1 MKVGPERV
9 ITDAGMMRGDRGTSV
24 AWRRRDS
31 MLGAATTRFIEVPVK
46 LALLLLAMVAWPVL
60 ASGQAT
66 EAPARLEPIVVTPTR
81 LEQQA
86 GESPAS
92 VTVITADDIR
102 SSPYVALDDV
112 LRQVP
117 SFSLFR
123 RSSSVVGHPTTQG
136 VSLRGVGPSGASRAL
151 VLVDGLPINDPFGG
165 WVPWSRVPLLS
176 IEQIE
181 VVRGGG
187 SALWGNGAL
196 GGVINVITRRPTETS
211 AALEASFG
219 NYDTRNFDV
228 LGHGVL
234 GPWRLSLEGNVF
246 DTAGYRIVQ
255 PRQRGAIDTP
265 ASSEHAVFNGR
276 LEFAPSRDLTLFL
289 SGTFFDEDRQNGTRL
304 QVNDTRS
311 GTIAGG
317 GTLRTSD
324 GSEWKATAFAQM
336 QRFHSTFSTQAPDR
350 RSETL
355 ALDQQSPST
364 TAGGSLSWSR
374 RLGDHYLLAG
384 VDARWVG
391 GETDERVFNNNVFLR
406 TRVAGGDQLFA
417 GAYVQDVWT
426 LGRLVELVGSL
437 RGDYWRSYDG
447 FRRDTPP
454 PAGVP
459 ARQTF
464 EDVEHVIP
472 SPRLAALLHATP
484 TTDLEASVYQGFRVP
499 TLNEQYRVFR
509 VRNDV
514 TVANAGLEPERM
526 TGGELGVRQRW
537 APLDVRVTGFWNEV
551 TDQIVN
557 VTLARALPDCPVGTT
572 CRQRQNVELTR
583 IRGVETELEIRP
595 LPRWRVLLSHIY
607 TDARVVEARNQPA
620 LQGKRLAQVP
630 DHVVTLGVRW
640 DNPAWV
646 NVAASVRYVGR
657 QFEDDLNTLPLNPF
671 TVVDLQLSR
680 PLARWADVFLAFE
693 NLLGE
698 TYAVQRTSDGIVT
711 TGAPRLVRGGFRL
724 TY

>member
-1 MKVGPERV
+1 
-9 ITDAGMMRGDRGTSV
+9 
-24 AWRRRDS
+24 
-31 MLGAATTRFIEVPVK
+31 MLGATNPLIVGFR
-46 LALLLLAMVAWPVL
+46 LLLLALVAWPAL
-60 ASGQAT
+60 CWGQT
-66 EAPARLEPIVVTPTR
+66 PEAPARLEPIVVTPTR

-92 VTVITADDIR
+92 VTVITSDDIR

-112 LRQVP
+112 LRQIP

-123 RSSSVVGHPTTQG
+123 RSSSLVGHPTTQG

-151 VLVDGLPINDPFGG
+151 VLVDGIPINDPFGG

-211 AALEASFG
+211 ATLETSFG
-219 NYDTRNFDV
+219 NHDTKNFD
-228 LGHGVL
+228 LLARGVL
-234 GPWRLSLEGNVF
+234 GPWRLSLEGNYF
-246 DTAGYRIVQ
+246 DTAGYKIVL
-255 PRQRGAIDTP
+255 PKQRGAIDTP
-265 ASSEHAVFNGR
+265 ANSRHVVFNGR

-289 SGTFFDEDRQNGTRL
+289 SGTFFDEDRHNGTRL
-304 QVNDTRS
+304 QVNDIQS

-324 GSEWKATAFAQM
+324 GSEWKATVFSQM
-336 QRFHSTFSTQAPDR
+336 QGFHSTFSTQAADR
-350 RSETL
+350 QSETL
-355 ALDQQSPST
+355 ALDQHSPST
-364 TAGGSLSWSR
+364 SVGGSTSWSR
-374 RLGDHYLLAG
+374 RFGDHYLLSGAD
-384 VDARWVG
+384 VRWVG
-391 GETDERVFNNNVFLR
+391 GETDEGVFNNNVFLR
-406 TRVAGGDQLFA
+406 NRVAGGDQLFA
-417 GAYVQDVWT
+417 GLYVQDVWT
-426 LGRLVELVGSL
+426 LGRQLELVGSV

-454 PAGVP
+454 PAGIP
-459 ARQTF
+459 PRQTF
-464 EDVEHVIP
+464 ADVDYVIP
-472 SPRLAALLHATP
+472 SPRLAALFHAIP
-484 TTDLEASVYQGFRVP
+484 GTDLEASVYQGFRVP

-526 TGGELGVRQRW
+526 TGGEIGVRQRW

-551 TDQIVN
+551 TDQILN
-557 VTLARALPDCPVGTT
+557 VTQARALPDCPAGTT

-583 IRGVETELEIRP
+583 IRGVETEVEIRP
-595 LPRWRVLLSHIY
+595 LPRWRVLLSHTY
-607 TDARVVEARNQPA
+607 SDARVVESLRQPA

-630 DHVVTLGVRW
+630 DHVVTLGIRW

-646 NVAASVRYVGR
+646 NVAANVRYVGR

-671 TVVDLQLSR
+671 TTVDLQLSR
-680 PLARWADVFLAFE
+680 PLAKWADVFLAFE
-693 NLLGE
+693 NLTGE

-711 TGAPRLVRGGFRL
+711 IGTPRLVRGGFRL